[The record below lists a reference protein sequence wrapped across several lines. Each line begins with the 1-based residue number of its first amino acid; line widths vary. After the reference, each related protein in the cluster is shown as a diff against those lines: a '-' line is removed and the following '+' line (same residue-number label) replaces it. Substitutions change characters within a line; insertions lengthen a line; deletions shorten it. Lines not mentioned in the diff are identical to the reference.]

1 MEKRF
6 EDKKIPEGM
15 LKDDGKQKDAAATA
29 AGNFYFKFENYQLL
43 NYYEH
48 RLIRFIKI
56 LTFFNSY
63 NS

>member
-29 AGNFYFKFENYQLL
+29 AGNFKVRPWDCGAQVLL
-43 NYYEH
+43 
-48 RLIRFIKI
+48 
-56 LTFFNSY
+56 
-63 NS
+63 